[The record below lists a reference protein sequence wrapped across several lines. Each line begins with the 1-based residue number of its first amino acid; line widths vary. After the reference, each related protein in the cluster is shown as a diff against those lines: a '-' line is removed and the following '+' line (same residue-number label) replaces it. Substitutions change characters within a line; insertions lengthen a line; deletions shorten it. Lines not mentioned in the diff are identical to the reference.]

1 MKVWSTDGS
10 PPAHGSSISWTAN
23 NAAAPSRIIPHTAP
37 RLQTFRNVLPANA
50 ARSER
55 ERRSQT
61 NSGYIDADERWTRK
75 PIQYG
80 CCNVKI
86 GCQNG
91 NSGPSTNHSS
101 EEVRMAQGKAATAS
115 HAGPRQA
122 VHFPSTPK
130 KTSAQD
136 KSAHW

>member
-1 MKVWSTDGS
+1 MKAWTPEG
-10 PPAHGSSISWTAN
+10 PRPAHGSSISWTAN

-55 ERRSQT
+55 ERRSQA

-75 PIQYG
+75 PTQYG
-80 CCNVKI
+80 GCHVKI

-91 NSGPSTNHSS
+91 NSGTSMHHSR
-101 EEVRMAQGKAATAS
+101 EEVRTA
-115 HAGPRQA
+115 
-122 VHFPSTPK
+122 
-130 KTSAQD
+130 
-136 KSAHW
+136 